1 MTPIK
6 SVFLIGLSEI
16 KHINH
21 AIEWAS
27 HQIGDY
33 LIFKSDVSNFAIKT
47 LIKLWSLFH
56 FLQVPK
62 HNVGVCGTSQNM
74 LSFVDTIKFAGYFYT
89 LIISILWK
97 MCTFCQLRV
106 SNNLIRL
113 SCPPVTSR
121 LSLNLILP
129 ILAWCTPDTSCNI
142 LLWSTSIKDTLLLFV
157 A

>member
-74 LSFVDTIKFAGYFYT
+74 LSFVDTIKFAGYF
-89 LIISILWK
+89 LED
-97 MCTFCQLRV
+97 V
-106 SNNLIRL
+106 H
-113 SCPPVTSR
+113 
-121 LSLNLILP
+121 ILP
-129 ILAWCTPDTSCNI
+129 ITSVKQFDKVVMSSC
-142 LLWSTSIKDTLLLFV
+142 D
-157 A
+157 